1 MKNTLS
7 NDSGC
12 NLIEYENGDCRPNH
26 SNKRTLTTNPSEG
39 NWELEEIL
47 RRLQILIEKDG
58 EKDKIDFYCK
68 RWIEAAEV
76 IDRFFFWIFIFG
88 TTLASL
94 LLLVIIPMTKSVTVN
109 DEVPV

>member
-1 MKNTLS
+1 
-7 NDSGC
+7 
-12 NLIEYENGDCRPNH
+12 
-26 SNKRTLTTNPSEG
+26 
-39 NWELEEIL
+39 L

-94 LLLVIIPMTKSVTVN
+94 LLLVIIPMSIQ
-109 DEVPV
+109 E